1 MKRITI
7 AMSDELYTDLLEYAA
22 DQSKKN
28 VRRLSMGE
36 AVRDLISIQLRE
48 VGYTRSLQRS
58 LTLTAPHK
66 EKKQL
71 ADKRLLP

>member
-7 AMSDELYTDLLEYAA
+7 AMSDDLYADLLEYAA

-36 AVRDLISIQLRE
+36 AVRDLISVELRAI
-48 VGYTRSLQRS
+48 GYDKGSRRSLA
-58 LTLTAPHK
+58 LTATHN
-66 EKKQL
+66 
-71 ADKRLLP
+71 A